1 MVNNDGIEFIN
12 NDIQENS
19 GIEYIKPVEETVE
32 MPSVSD
38 EKITIP
44 DWDLT
49 PPFDAIDRG
58 EM

>member
-12 NDIQENS
+12 NDIQENT

-49 PPFDAIDRG
+49 PSFDAIDRG